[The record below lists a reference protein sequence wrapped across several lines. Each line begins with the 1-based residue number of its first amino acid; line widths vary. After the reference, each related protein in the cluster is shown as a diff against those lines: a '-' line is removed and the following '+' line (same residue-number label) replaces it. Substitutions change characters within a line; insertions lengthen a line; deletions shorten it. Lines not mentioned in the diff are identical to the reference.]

1 MSKANRRGV
10 ASASHTR
17 AGAGSSSRNRHHM
30 HDALRMAY
38 TNLRLLRKALLELLR
53 IILILWTIRAI
64 VVFELP

>member
-1 MSKANRRGV
+1 
-10 ASASHTR
+10 
-17 AGAGSSSRNRHHM
+17 M